1 MAAGS
6 DLVFEE
12 HHAALLAPLLA
23 RLLDA
28 SPRAGILLAHAH
40 RNPELDDRMTE
51 AFAQCGLRISEAV
64 RTGEDTAEQ
73 DISVVT
79 ISRM

>member
-28 SPRAGILLAHAH
+28 SPRAGVLLAHAH
-40 RNPELDDRMTE
+40 RSAELDDRMTE
-51 AFAQCGLRISEAV
+51 VFAAAGLRISEAA
-64 RTGEDTAEQ
+64 RTGEDTPEQ
-73 DISVVT
+73 DISLVT